1 MRVSEMTFE
10 KTPPP
15 HMIVKSFEWTTI
27 HNKALYKCLIHSWFD
42 IDVGMT
48 GEFYSVEQINYFLDE
63 TKGKSVQI
71 EEVFPDLDKF
81 DVSVMKVRK
90 ECSVEVVTAKKV

>member
-1 MRVSEMTFE
+1 
-10 KTPPP
+10 
-15 HMIVKSFEWTTI
+15 
-27 HNKALYKCLIHSWFD
+27 
-42 IDVGMT
+42 MT
-48 GEFYSVEQINYFLDE
+48 GEFYSVEQINYFLDK